1 MSWRDVTRNGI
12 TPGKSWEAGEGLL
25 RGAALVG
32 GAGVLAAFFGSPAT
46 RFWAN
51 LLLWFCFFA
60 TTGLGA
66 LFLAALEHLVGARW
80 SVPVRRVAERAGSLV
95 LLAVLLGLPLLFALK
110 ALYPWTHPEA
120 RHDPFVAGKLD
131 GWLNIPFFT
140 VRALATFALW
150 GLAFGVLLGL
160 SLRQDRT
167 ADPRL
172 TVRLRRFAPAFMALY
187 AVTVTLLAFDWLGGL
202 EPAWYS
208 DIFGVY
214 VFAGS
219 FLAGLSATAL
229 GTLRLLSLGRLDGVR
244 EDHLYNLGGFL
255 FAFLVF
261 WSYIGF
267 AQYLL
272 MWYANLPEEV
282 FYYAHRA
289 RGGWPW
295 VMAAL
300 AVLHFVLPFFALLPR
315 DRKGDPR
322 LLRRAAALIL
332 LAHLL
337 DLYGLIFPSVSE
349 TVVFSWPEAAF
360 ALAFGSLFCLW
371 MRRAES
377 LGADMPVGDP
387 FLREGLEF
395 RL

>member
-1 MSWRDVTRNGI
+1 MSEIEAGRGAVA
-12 TPGKSWEAGEGLL
+12 PVKSQEGGEGLL
-25 RGAALVG
+25 AALALAG
-32 GAGVLAAFFGSPAT
+32 GAGVLAAFFGAPAV

-51 LLLWFCFFA
+51 ALLWFCFYA
-60 TTGLGA
+60 TVGLGA

-80 SVPVRRVAERAGSLV
+80 SVPLRRVAERAGSLV
-95 LLAVLLGLPLLFALK
+95 LLAVLLGLPLLFSLSV
-110 ALYPWTHPEA
+110 LYPWTRPEA
-120 RHDPFVAGKLD
+120 RHEPFVSGKLD
-131 GWLNIPFFT
+131 GWLNVPFFT
-140 VRALATFALW
+140 ARALATFALW
-150 GLAFGVLLGL
+150 GLAFAVLAGL

-172 TVRLRRFAPAFMALY
+172 TLRLRRFAPAFMALY

-229 GTLRLLSLGRLDGVR
+229 GTVRLLSRGRLPGVER
-244 EDHLYNLGGFL
+244 DHLYNLGGFL

-282 FYYAHRA
+282 FYYADRA
-289 RGGWPW
+289 QGGWPW

-300 AVLHFVLPFFALLPR
+300 ALLHFVLPFFALLPR
-315 DRKGDPR
+315 DRKGDPT
-322 LLRRAAALIL
+322 LLRRAAALVL
-332 LAHLL
+332 VAHLL
-337 DLYGLIFPSVSE
+337 DLYGLIFPSLSK

-371 MRRAES
+371 MRRAQS

-387 FLREGLEF
+387 FLRDGLEF